1 MADAPKID
9 NQTLANFPEASGKT
23 MSPPGFSKA
32 INGYLTDYVKLADSK
47 AGAIVGL
54 NTLILGLVMA
64 WGENDQGDILI
75 HLFTI
80 AFFVVGAGLAAFVIF
95 PRMPRGGS
103 GVIFWEDIRTYPT
116 VEAYQNKLRSMDD
129 QDVEDSYAYQNFYVS
144 RVLHQKHFY
153 IRWAMIVTVLG
164 VVMAVVDYWWL

>member
-1 MADAPKID
+1 MADIPGTDTK
-9 NQTLANFPEASGKT
+9 NLADFPEASGKT

-32 INGYLTDYVKLADSK
+32 INAYLNDYVKLADSK

-64 WGENDQGDILI
+64 WSENDQGSIMV

-80 AFFVVGAGLAAFVIF
+80 AFFVAGAGLAAFVIF

-103 GVIFWEDIRTYPT
+103 GVVFWEDIRTYST
-116 VEAYQNKLRSMDD
+116 VADYQNKLRSMDD
-129 QDVEDSYAYQNFYVS
+129 QEVEDSYAYQNYYVS

-153 IRWAMIVTVLG
+153 IRWAMVVTVLG
-164 VVMAVVDYWWL
+164 VLMAVADYWWL